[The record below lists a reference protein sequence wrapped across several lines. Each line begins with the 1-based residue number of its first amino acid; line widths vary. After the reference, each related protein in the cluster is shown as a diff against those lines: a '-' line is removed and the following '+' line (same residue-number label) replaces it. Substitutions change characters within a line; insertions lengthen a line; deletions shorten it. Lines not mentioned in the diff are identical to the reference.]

1 CLLQTSPVHFAVSS
15 PFPLFF
21 PLSSLPLSFF
31 SIVVSSSVASSS
43 RSSVR
48 CVSREPLPFTALF
61 PLGGCVFFLA
71 RRLHRPRAFSL
82 ALELLRFLSLDF
94 FVSALRLLSAFVF
107 LRRCGGSRE
116 KRLCSRISELS
127 RERQQQTAEKDERR
141 DSAHCLPLATSQIRK
156 EREPLRR
163 AVHEQTV
170 NTLTDENK
178 TKERKDRAERKGE
191 RRAADPPHSSGA
203 LWARRCR

>member
-1 CLLQTSPVHFAVSS
+1 MPSSDLTCSLRCLLPFSS
-15 PFPLFF
+15 LFPSLFF
-21 PLSSLPLSFF
+21 ASLFF
-31 SIVVSSSVASSS
+31 LHCCLFFCRLFLAFL
-43 RSSVR
+43 R

-141 DSAHCLPLATSQIRK
+141 YSAHRLPLATSQIRK